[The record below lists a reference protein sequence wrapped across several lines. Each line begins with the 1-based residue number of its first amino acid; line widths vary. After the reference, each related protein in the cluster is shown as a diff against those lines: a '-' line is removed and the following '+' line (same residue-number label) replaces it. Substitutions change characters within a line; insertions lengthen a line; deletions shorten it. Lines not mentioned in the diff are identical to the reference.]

1 VGAINYPII
10 LVRMGEQT
18 LKGRNRH
25 KFERAVIGHLRSRL
39 AGFPQ
44 VQFESSYGR
53 LYIHLNGHPYSE
65 IADQLSRTF
74 GILSYSPVDRC
85 ELDLEAIRHTS
96 LQLMRSLKDQPT
108 TFKVSVRRVNKAF
121 PHDSQ
126 EMNTLVGGYI
136 LNAIKGL
143 TVDVHNPMVELRI
156 EIREQHAY
164 IFCDIIP
171 ALGGYPTGTNGKAM
185 LMLSGGIDSPV
196 AGWLALKQGLDLEA
210 VHFHSFPYTSER
222 AQQKVRE
229 LAQQLAQY
237 SPSIVVHMVP
247 FADIQ
252 MKLKELGNETL
263 LITLMRRAMLR
274 IATQLCEQ
282 HECKAIITGESLGQ
296 VASQTL
302 PSMSVIEKAAGLPIL
317 RPLIMMD
324 KHEIVSRARQI
335 GSFSISI
342 QPYEDCCTLF
352 VPKSPS
358 TNPNLG
364 VVERLEHRATWLQE
378 AVEAAITHTESI
390 RITEKMSLETD
401 SYF

>member
-1 VGAINYPII
+1 M
-10 LVRMGEQT
+10 VRMGEQT

-25 KFERAVIGHLRSRL
+25 RFERAVIEHLRSRL
-39 AGFPQ
+39 ERFPNI
-44 VQFESSYGR
+44 QFEASYGR
-53 LYIHLNGHPYSE
+53 LYIHLNGESYID
-65 IADQLSRTF
+65 IANQISRTF
-74 GILSYSPVDRC
+74 GIFSFSPVDRC
-85 ELDLEAIRHTS
+85 EINLDTIREAALH
-96 LQLMRSLKDQPT
+96 LMKSLKVKPT

-126 EMNTLVGGYI
+126 AMNNLVGGYI
-136 LNAIKGL
+136 LQALENL
-143 TVDVHNPMVELRI
+143 VVDVHDPEVELRI
-156 EIREQHAY
+156 EIREQHVY
-164 IFCDIIP
+164 IFCEIIP
-171 ALGGYPTGTNGKAM
+171 ALGGYPSGTNGKAM

-222 AQQKVRE
+222 AQQKVTE
-229 LAQQLAQY
+229 LAHQLSYY
-237 SPSIVVHMVP
+237 SRSIVLHMVP

-252 MKLKELGNETL
+252 LRLKELGNETL

-274 IATQLCEQ
+274 ITTQLGQ
-282 HECKAIITGESLGQ
+282 QRTCKAIITGDSLGQ

-302 PSMSVIEKAAGLPIL
+302 PSMGVIEQAAGLPIL

-324 KHEIVSRARQI
+324 KHEIISKARQI
-335 GSFSISI
+335 GTFPISI

-358 TNPNLG
+358 TNPNPS
-364 VVERLEHRATWLQE
+364 VIERLEQRAVWLQN
-378 AVEAAITHTESI
+378 ALDIAIRDTVTVT
-390 RITEKMSLETD
+390 ITERMTQETD